1 MKRTFFIIFLF
12 SSVFNTA
19 YAGTAWMEK
28 LRSVSEDVFG
38 DKITVRFFGEKPE
51 KIKLPLLPQLSMES
65 RKVNLCRKFKSK
77 TMSISVNKRK
87 KYDYLFLQ
95 ELYVVVRGEKP
106 IEDDISKWMNALD
119 QGALRE
125 GIYRALVLDKTYRSF
140 EHYLNKR
147 QSLGVFDF
155 TVHFMKSYIGEDV
168 DIESLK
174 ELSFHSVKR
183 IITEKALLMV
193 DELCRNENDLY
204 DWYAVFSAGLAKE
217 WPDVWRVKI
226 RKSTSTERHRNWAN
240 TVTEQYLKSEV
251 IVKLHRIYN
260 HLQK

>member
-1 MKRTFFIIFLF
+1 
-12 SSVFNTA
+12 
-19 YAGTAWMEK
+19 
-28 LRSVSEDVFG
+28 
-38 DKITVRFFGEKPE
+38 
-51 KIKLPLLPQLSMES
+51 
-65 RKVNLCRKFKSK
+65 
-77 TMSISVNKRK
+77 
-87 KYDYLFLQ
+87 
-95 ELYVVVRGEKP
+95 
-106 IEDDISKWMNALD
+106 D

-193 DELCRNENDLY
+193 DELCKNEDNLY
-204 DWYAVFSAGLAKE
+204 DWYAVFSSELAKE

-226 RKSTSTERHRNWAN
+226 RKSISRERHRNWAN